1 MDAIDLRSDTV
12 TRPTAAMREAMASA
26 EVGDDVY
33 GEDPTVNLLQET
45 AARLTGKEAALFVA
59 SGTMGNQVSIAAHT
73 RPGDLVLAGEDVH
86 ILIDEAGASAALWGV
101 QIETVGEG
109 GLFSGADVIEAIFP
123 DDVHH
128 APARLVAVE
137 NTNGSSGGRVF
148 PLEQLKD
155 VADAA
160 REKNLA
166 LHLDG
171 ARLFNASIATGT
183 SVANLAEPVDSLTF
197 CLSKGLGTPLGSVVC
212 GSAEFITKAH
222 RARKQLGG
230 GMRQAGIV
238 AAAGLYALEHHV
250 ERLAEDHTNAQK
262 LAVGLEKLG
271 LNVNPFPETNI
282 VMFGATDASGLLR
295 EMTARGVK
303 VLQFSE
309 NCLRAVTNLDVSE
322 ADIDDA
328 LDRISDAVESGVC

>member
-33 GEDPTVNLLQET
+33 GEDPSVNQLQET
-45 AARLTGKEAALFVA
+45 AAQLVGKEAALFVA

-73 RPGDLVLAGEDVH
+73 RPGDLVLAGEDAH

-101 QIETVGEG
+101 QIQTIGEG
-109 GLFSGADVIEAIFP
+109 GQFSGADVIEAIFP

-128 APARLVAVE
+128 PPVSLLAVE
-137 NTNGSSGGRVF
+137 NTHGAAGGRVF
-148 PLEQLKD
+148 PLERLKE
-155 VADAA
+155 AAGAA
-160 REKNLA
+160 REKGLA
-166 LHLDG
+166 LHMDG
-171 ARLFNASIATGT
+171 ARLFNAAVATGT
-183 SVANLAEPVDSLTF
+183 PAADIAEPVDSLTF
-197 CLSKGLGTPLGSVVC
+197 CLSKGLGTPVGSVVC
-212 GSAEFITKAH
+212 GSAEFISKAH

-230 GMRQAGIV
+230 GMRQVGIV
-238 AAAGLYALEHHV
+238 AAAGIYALEHHV
-250 ERLAEDHTNAQK
+250 ERLAEDHANARR

-271 LNVNPFPETNI
+271 LNVDPFPETNI
-282 VMFGATDASGLLR
+282 VMFGAADTSALLR
-295 EMTARGVK
+295 EISARCVL

-309 NCLRAVTNLDVSE
+309 DCLRAVTHLDVSE

-328 LDRISDAVESGVC
+328 LDRISDAVASGIR